1 MANRSSKGQIRAF
14 PMHEDVR
21 SRGHVFRQACE
32 LSYQRECTALD
43 GFLIYMMAR
52 IVICSESSAVQA
64 KCYRG

>member
-1 MANRSSKGQIRAF
+1 MANRYPKGKLEAF

-21 SRGHVFRQACE
+21 NRGHVFRQACE
-32 LSYQRECTALD
+32 FSCQRECTALD
-43 GFLIYMMAR
+43 DYLIYMMAR